1 MQTARKFLITLLCLL
16 LPLGTLS
23 GCSLSDEPPTIALVP
38 LDSRPCN
45 TQYPALLAE
54 AEAAALLMPEEE
66 SMDCFLKDADSET
79 LWEWLESTA
88 ENADDLVIFTNS
100 LFCGGLIA
108 SRSSGAYDNIDD
120 DLARLTA
127 LCQSFKEYD
136 QHSITVVQV
145 LPRLTP
151 NQFDSVLYP
160 YVDAL
165 TAYGEAWDKA
175 DANGDA
181 VPTSANGVSDEA
193 LNEYRTLH
201 EKSAELAEALNTLAG
216 DGLIDRL
223 IISQDDGDE
232 YCPANITFRQLEDTR
247 SDNTLL
253 IHGADEL
260 AMLLV
265 SDLAAGDLDS
275 PSLKVVYS
283 DESDKTL
290 CYPYESITLEEMT
303 NQKLTLSGFDTDGE
317 ATATLYIHTNS
328 ADLAQT
334 KTAIA
339 DHEGLFGLADVAST
353 NQADSALVDTL
364 LSSEHFDSIDA
375 YAGWN
380 TAGNS
385 IGTVCA
391 MLRAISVLDARWD
404 SLSTEEQNAAAKAL
418 FAFRAIR
425 LGEDVC
431 YMAELRDSLQ
441 ASLLA
446 DALTD
451 HTTAF
456 TDDAAWQEA
465 NKRLSAAYASCNTQ
479 LAQLFNGSHTLQLGS
494 HHPSFTISDFDSCAN
509 FPWARSFEVKVE
521 PSMTLT
527 NETT

>member
-23 GCSLSDEPPTIALVP
+23 GCSLSEEPPTIALVP

-54 AEAAALLMPEEE
+54 AEAATLLMPEEE
-66 SMDCFLKDADSET
+66 SMDCFLKDADSEA

-120 DLARLTA
+120 DLSRLTA
-127 LCQSFKEYD
+127 LCQSFKEDD

-160 YVDAL
+160 YVDTL
-165 TAYGEAWDKA
+165 TAYGETWDKA

-181 VPTSANGVSDEA
+181 VPTSASGVSDEA

-201 EKSAELAEALNTLAG
+201 EKSAELAEALNTLAS

-232 YCPANITFRQLEDTR
+232 YCPANITFRQLENIR

-290 CYPYESITLEEMT
+290 CYPCL
-303 NQKLTLSGFDTDGE
+303 
-317 ATATLYIHTNS
+317 LYTS
-328 ADLAQT
+328 
-334 KTAIA
+334 
-339 DHEGLFGLADVAST
+339 
-353 NQADSALVDTL
+353 
-364 LSSEHFDSIDA
+364 
-375 YAGWN
+375 
-380 TAGNS
+380 
-385 IGTVCA
+385 
-391 MLRAISVLDARWD
+391 
-404 SLSTEEQNAAAKAL
+404 
-418 FAFRAIR
+418 
-425 LGEDVC
+425 
-431 YMAELRDSLQ
+431 
-441 ASLLA
+441 
-446 DALTD
+446 
-451 HTTAF
+451 
-456 TDDAAWQEA
+456 DAA
-465 NKRLSAAYASCNTQ
+465 
-479 LAQLFNGSHTLQLGS
+479 
-494 HHPSFTISDFDSCAN
+494 DD
-509 FPWARSFEVKVE
+509 
-521 PSMTLT
+521 
-527 NETT
+527 